1 MRLKTGLPPRVRGVF
16 IGLHLNPFSQFQSI
30 LELFQITEKS
40 EVNKQLIRSEPSL
53 SFVLN

>member
-1 MRLKTGLPPRVRGVF
+1 VF

-30 LELFQITEKS
+30 LELLQITEKS